1 MTGRS
6 VTQEIHMP
14 KSTFSKISE
23 EKQDRVLTE
32 AARLFAERGF
42 AQSDMAQ
49 IAARANVSKGSLYD
63 YFESKE
69 DLYISVC
76 RDALRRSRA
85 AVYGGINPE
94 WDIYRQVDHIF
105 CRGAVFCLAH
115 PQYVQMYLQITSPGM
130 EVFANELTREVEG
143 YTADHLKSLIRH
155 GIQKGIVR
163 RDIDINLT
171 AFLINTL
178 YIIFLAS
185 LVSRHFE
192 IRMKEYLEING
203 PVDER
208 EANSQL
214 EKIVSLIDGFLR
226 PEQGVCGE
234 VP

>member
-6 VTQEIHMP
+6 VTLEIHLP

-23 EKQDRVLTE
+23 EKRNRVLTE

-76 RDALRRSRA
+76 RDALRRSRE
-85 AVYGGINPE
+85 AVYGGIKPG

-105 CRGAVFCLAH
+105 RKGAAFCLAH

-130 EVFANELTREVEG
+130 EVFANALTREVEG
-143 YTADHLKSLIRH
+143 YTADHLKSQIQD

-163 RDIDINLT
+163 RDIDVKLT

-192 IRMKEYLEING
+192 IRMKVYLEING

-208 EANSQL
+208 EAKSQL
-214 EKIVSLIDGFLR
+214 EKIVSLIERSLR
-226 PEQGVCGE
+226 PD
-234 VP
+234 